1 MTLIRRL
8 THNYIEIQKSP
19 PPLCYAE
26 PKDPSKDM
34 IHWIG
39 WIEGAEET
47 PYTGGKFHL
56 SIDFPSDFPFKPPRI
71 KFLTPIYHPNI
82 KEFIQIIS
90 DKLDENSIGI
100 MTKSFRNTRFDV
112 DELRGSL
119 PLPTT
124 ILQNMLLTQPNST
137 DKQKIIEKENI
148 KGVIAGT

>member
-8 THNYIEIQKSP
+8 THHYVEIQKNP

-82 KEFIQIIS
+82 STKEVIQQLTSNFKPDIS
-90 DKLDENSIGI
+90 LIKKYIE
-100 MTKSFRNTRFDV
+100 
-112 DELRGSL
+112 
-119 PLPTT
+119 
-124 ILQNMLLTQPNST
+124 IL
-137 DKQKIIEKENI
+137 IEKEYFRRDSKDKDI
-148 KGVIAGT
+148 LHYLA

>member
-8 THNYIEIQKSP
+8 THHYVEIQKNP

-71 KFLTPIYHPNI
+71 KFVTPIYHPNI
-82 KEFIQIIS
+82 STKGIICLDILHSQWSAALTVRTLLISLSSLLNDPNPDHGLNNDALQLYRTNKEKYKEIAKQWT
-90 DKLDENSIGI
+90 I
-100 MTKSFRNTRFDV
+100 MHAMNNK
-112 DELRGSL
+112 
-119 PLPTT
+119 
-124 ILQNMLLTQPNST
+124 
-137 DKQKIIEKENI
+137 
-148 KGVIAGT
+148 